1 MTGFTARMSKFLAAG
16 AVLSGLAVPAF
27 AGSAEVDATYSA
39 TLAGLPIGTGS
50 LGYSLKGDDYRASL
64 DARISGFGKLFTS
77 RVAKAE
83 SEGKFGADRANAR
96 TYSLDIQGGGIPNY
110 VRMAMA
116 NGAVTGIDASEVR
129 LPGWDNRVP
138 LTPAHKKGVIDPLAG
153 FMIKVDAG
161 KDPFAKD
168 NCQRVQQ
175 VFDGRVRYDLR
186 LVYGATSEVK
196 GSSGSYAGKAL
207 ICAVG
212 YKPIAGFRHLTE
224 EERKF
229 EESIEFSIWFVPV
242 GDTGVM
248 LPHRVL
254 VGTPV
259 GLLIVKADRF
269 MIRAD
274 GGDITASIPTKK

>member
-1 MTGFTARMSKFLAAG
+1 MTGVSARMSKLLAAG
-16 AVLSGLAVPAF
+16 LVACGLGGPAL
-27 AGSAEVDATYSA
+27 AGNAEVGATYSA
-39 TLAGLPIGTGS
+39 TLAGLPVGTGT
-50 LGYSLKGDDYRASL
+50 LDYAIRGDDYRASV

-77 RVAKAE
+77 RVARAE
-83 SEGKFGADRANAR
+83 SEGRFGGERANAR
-96 TYSLDIQGGGIPNY
+96 AYSLDIQGGGTPNY

-116 NGAVTGIDASEVR
+116 NGTVTGVEASEVR

-138 LTPAHKKGVIDPLAG
+138 LMPAHKKGVIDPLAG
-153 FMIKVDAG
+153 FMIKLEAG
-161 KDPFAKD
+161 KDPFARD

-186 LVYGATSEVK
+186 LTYGATSEVK
-196 GSSGSYAGKAL
+196 GAGGSYAGKAL

-212 YKPIAGFRHLTE
+212 YKPIAGFRQLSE

-259 GLLIVKADRF
+259 GLLIVRAERF